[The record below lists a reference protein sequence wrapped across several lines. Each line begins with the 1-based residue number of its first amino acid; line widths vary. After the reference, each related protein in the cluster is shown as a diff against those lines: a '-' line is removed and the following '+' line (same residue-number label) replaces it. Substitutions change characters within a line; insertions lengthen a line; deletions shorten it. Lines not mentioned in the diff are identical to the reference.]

1 MENSNEK
8 PKKKKFSLFCCFS
21 TNGGKRRRRDN
32 NRSPNNSNSNKT
44 NITEQNANIKVKD
57 FSLED
62 NSKNLEKKFDE
73 NSKNS
78 PISNIKKNFNNFE
91 NIKENDNNNNQNKHN
106 NSKTNLI
113 RFNTFNNRINEER
126 ILMPNINNS
135 KDKKMSMNDYNYL
148 NSKNRN
154 YFLQNSELLD
164 NNISTNKKSIKID
177 DDNLIADKISSN
189 NIDFNKKKIY
199 LDISLS
205 IKDKIKPNLDENND
219 TVNIYDNNSSLNVV
233 GKMDQININEIKGI
247 NNITSNNDLKL
258 SSKNR
263 SKNNINS
270 NNGNQRKNSDSKNRT
285 DSIVFNARNE
295 IKDNLI
301 AKNIECNNYLSA
313 SIPYNKN
320 NIKFDTSTVIKN
332 YNNNNKNYGT
342 NIFNDKNKD
351 NKLII
356 EDIKPSFSKNS
367 NRIKYSNSLKS
378 VKHVKMEK
386 LGSAIDFNTRTG
398 KYSVS
403 NFDNN
408 NIYFNYNKHLNK
420 IAKEENKINDKEKTI
435 SINSKKD
442 VNQNLINNE
451 TNKNNIETT
460 QTIENNL
467 NYINEDYFV
476 SNTKKF
482 NPDSNEEEKFII
494 ENANSDIDEPINENK
509 KNIKDNNLNN
519 DKNKEI
525 IKEDEENIK
534 DFEVE
539 IEDEQDDIDE
549 ESRKINDSKSIIS
562 NYVVA
567 PLTGINDLRS
577 YAPSLCSKSEF
588 KDNIS
593 NINDLT
599 SNKDA
604 FLIPP
609 GLNETEIEIMNEN
622 GKEFKSFIETPRAS
636 GTYNK
641 RFTHKNINH
650 NTTNITNIKYCS
662 TNNKSVNLK
671 MKSIYDRINSD
682 TREIQKINEK
692 IVKIDEK
699 IKIHE
704 ELNKKYELW
713 IEKEE
718 EESEFLINM
727 INFLNSYRK

>member
-1 MENSNEK
+1 MENSKEK

-21 TNGGKRRRRDN
+21 TNGGKRRRREN
-32 NRSPNNSNSNKT
+32 NRSPNTSNSNKT
-44 NITEQNANIKVKD
+44 NITEQNVYIKVKN
-57 FSLED
+57 FSIED
-62 NSKNLEKKFDE
+62 NSKNLEKQKFDE
-73 NSKNS
+73 NSRNS

-91 NIKENDNNNNQNKHN
+91 NIKKNDNNNNQNKPN
-106 NSKTNLI
+106 NNKTNLT
-113 RFNTFNNRINEER
+113 RFNTLNNRINEER
-126 ILMPNINNS
+126 NLMPNINNS
-135 KDKKMSMNDYNYL
+135 KDKKMSVNEYNYL

-154 YFLQNSELLD
+154 YFLNNSELSD
-164 NNISTNKKSIKID
+164 NNIFTNKESIKK
-177 DDNLIADKISSN
+177 DDNNLITDKIS
-189 NIDFNKKKIY
+189 FNFNQKEIY
-199 LDISLS
+199 LNTSSS
-205 IKDKIKPNLDENND
+205 IKDKIKPNLDNIENDD

-233 GKMDQININEIKGI
+233 GKIDQNNTKEKKGI

-258 SSKNR
+258 SSKNKN
-263 SKNNINS
+263 KNNINV
-270 NNGNQRKNSDSKNRT
+270 NNGNQWKNNDGKNRT
-285 DSIVFNARNE
+285 DSIVFNDRNKT
-295 IKDNLI
+295 KDI
-301 AKNIECNNYLSA
+301 DTKYNNYSSV

-320 NIKFDTSTVIKN
+320 NNKFDTSTVMKN
-332 YNNNNKNYGT
+332 YYNNNKNYGT
-342 NIFNDKNKD
+342 NIFNDRNKD

-386 LGSAIDFNTRTG
+386 LGSAIDYNTRTG
-398 KYSVS
+398 KYSVT
-403 NFDNN
+403 NFENN
-408 NIYFNYNKHLNK
+408 NIYFNYNKQMNK
-420 IAKEENKINDKEKTI
+420 IFKEENKINDKEKTI

-451 TNKNNIETT
+451 TNKINIETT
-460 QTIENNL
+460 PAIENNL
-467 NYINEDYFV
+467 KYINEDYFV

-482 NPDSNEEEKFII
+482 NPDFNEEEKFII
-494 ENANSDIDEPINENK
+494 ENANSDIDEPTNENK
-509 KNIKDNNLNN
+509 RNIKDNNLNN
-519 DKNKEI
+519 DKKKEI

-562 NYVVA
+562 NYIVA

-641 RFTHKNINH
+641 RFTHKNINF
-650 NTTNITNIKYCS
+650 NTTNNTNIKYCS
-662 TNNKSVNLK
+662 TNNKSVNQK

-682 TREIQKINEK
+682 TKEIQKINEK

-704 ELNKKYELW
+704 EFNKKYELW